1 MAKKIKIDVTDL
13 IGKIKERRIPF
24 YPVMMYVLLKSLNAA
39 EGEIFFEQEKELF
52 LKTIYNSDFDVF
64 FKNYVQDCYE
74 EKKHE
79 KTEDDKLFFALEE
92 RPKADFVLYP
102 LSQDGKKIIL
112 TILINKD
119 INADFENVCQQACF
133 DF

>member
-52 LKTIYNSDFDVF
+52 LKN
-64 FKNYVQDCYE
+64 
-74 EKKHE
+74 
-79 KTEDDKLFFALEE
+79 
-92 RPKADFVLYP
+92 VLYQKGTNQEFLFP
-102 LSQDGKKIIL
+102 NKLSFHPFIWD
-112 TILINKD
+112 
-119 INADFENVCQQACF
+119 
-133 DF
+133 